1 MMLRDGN
8 LVSHAQSVHCLDK
21 DSENC
26 RWAFREFGIDGDSFI
41 SKAELRHGMERF
53 GEKLSDEVID
63 EMLRAA
69 DSDGDG

>member
-1 MMLRDGN
+1 MLRDGN
-8 LVSHAQSVHCLDK
+8 LVSNVQSLHCADK

-26 RWAFREFGIDGDSFI
+26 RWAFNTFRIDGDSFI
-41 SKAELRHGMERF
+41 SKAELRHGMEKF